1 MTFETNDFSRKKKS
15 PAYKWDIFTAAV
27 YIWGAKEDDFFGGIF
42 KVETETLK
50 YSEFLLW
57 EVL

>member
-1 MTFETNDFSRKKKS
+1 MIFHEKKS

-27 YIWGAKEDDFFGGIF
+27 YIWGAKEDDFFGEIF

-50 YSEFLLW
+50 YSEFFYYGKFCKKIR
-57 EVL
+57 